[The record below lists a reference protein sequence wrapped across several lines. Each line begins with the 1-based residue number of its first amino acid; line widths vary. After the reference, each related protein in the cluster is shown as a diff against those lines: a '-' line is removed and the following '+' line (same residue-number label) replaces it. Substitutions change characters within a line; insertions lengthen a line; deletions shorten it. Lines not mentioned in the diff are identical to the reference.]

1 MKDRTIKAF
10 YHEGSN
16 LITSS
21 LLRPTCFRRYSDF
34 DTLDRRLHQDFPQ
47 LRWHP
52 LPPKTWKKPSLRVIY
67 FRQSELAKYLTS
79 ILNIPEV
86 KEAKYVVEFLNLPA
100 ALTFVTTES
109 WFDRYREVHQALMR
123 LKNHLNQCDQST
135 LQGMRSFR
143 RIQTQIQQEWA
154 RVAVLE
160 KELDDLTITPMEKAR
175 RLNLLTNL
183 QNEFQMSCSTTLP
196 AMTPIL
202 MASKPTSP
210 KKPPTVI
217 EQHRFMES
225 QDQVAS
231 DLIQVIQRQKQVA
244 LQMNESLLEQ
254 TSILEELRTDF
265 DGTGKKMEG
274 ASKQTKP
281 FT

>member
-1 MKDRTIKAF
+1 MASNPFSASQGAF
-10 YHEGSN
+10 TVLIPCTEQRDGITYYGIQLPDVSN
-16 LITSS
+16 SPVKPTPLPITSSTSTSS

-183 QNEFQMSCSTTLP
+183 QNEFQMS
-196 AMTPIL
+196 
-202 MASKPTSP
+202 
-210 KKPPTVI
+210 
-217 EQHRFMES
+217 
-225 QDQVAS
+225 
-231 DLIQVIQRQKQVA
+231 
-244 LQMNESLLEQ
+244 
-254 TSILEELRTDF
+254 
-265 DGTGKKMEG
+265 
-274 ASKQTKP
+274 
-281 FT
+281 